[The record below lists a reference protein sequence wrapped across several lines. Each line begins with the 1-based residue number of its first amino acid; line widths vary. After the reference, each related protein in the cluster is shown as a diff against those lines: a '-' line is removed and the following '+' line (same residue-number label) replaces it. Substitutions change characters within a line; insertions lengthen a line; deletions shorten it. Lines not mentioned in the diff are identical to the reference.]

1 MDPKQTAPQG
11 GQEGQSAG
19 PAGNAGFNFS
29 ADGSKASGKLS
40 TGANVSRT
48 MDSLNSEQGATYGGM
63 SFSKHSFGKIEPGTG
78 DIILSTSDSSKPKRG
93 LFGLGRKSSA
103 KPSGWDMNAAQAA
116 EAAKTGSAPTE
127 QAFTTNR
134 SSVAIVPS
142 EYQNPAPEKKP
153 LVSKKILIVLA
164 VVVVLVAGGVGGYF
178 LVTQNMGKKSS
189 SDSGSQTS
197 NLTLQESFNRFANW
211 IFYGTDSTS
220 SFTAGKA
227 AVDAGIRGAMSSE
240 DKNTL
245 AAFLDTANNYSANL
259 STAFSKD
266 ERANSELL
274 SNYIVEIKNDTG
286 LLHELY
292 AIGYR
297 TTNSELNELAAND
310 GQALEDYSSL
320 SDYGEIGGQLAE
332 AFKARNEEITKTF
345 AIFQQSRCIE
355 NGEFNA
361 ECRANVVASNGE
373 LVTSLSKA
381 GDQDL
386 IISSS
391 ISSLIN
397 TIMNDIRSINS
408 ELTNPTSN
416 NAEGE

>member
-1 MDPKQTAPQG
+1 MSKYCISVSAYGIISVYMDPKQ
-11 GQEGQSAG
+11 
-19 PAGNAGFNFS
+19 N
-29 ADGSKASGKLS
+29 KLS

-48 MDSLNSEQGATYGGM
+48 MDDLNAENNPTYGSM
-63 SFSKHSFGKIEPGTG
+63 PFTKHSFDKIEPGTG
-78 DIILSTSDSSKPKRG
+78 DIILGGSDSNKPKRG
-93 LFGLGRKSSA
+93 LFGGAGRRKST
-103 KPSGWDMNAAQAA
+103 PSGWDMNAPATPQGQGA
-116 EAAKTGSAPTE
+116 SAPTGSPAGYPSE
-127 QAFTTNR
+127 PAFTTNR
-134 SSVAIVPS
+134 SSTAYVPS
-142 EYQNPAPEKKP
+142 EFQNPAPEKKP
-153 LVSKKILIVLA
+153 LISKKILIVLA

-178 LVTQNMGKKSS
+178 LVTQNMGKKSN
-189 SDSGSQTS
+189 SGSQTS
-197 NLTLQESFNRFANW
+197 SLTFEQSFNRFANW

-266 ERANSELL
+266 ERASNELL
-274 SNYIVEIKNDTG
+274 SNYIAEVKNDIG

-292 AIGYR
+292 AIGYQ
-297 TTNSELNELAAND
+297 TTNSELDELAAND

-345 AIFQQSRCIE
+345 AIFQQSGCIE

-361 ECRANVVASNGE
+361 ECRANAVASNGE
-373 LVTSLSKA
+373 LVASLSKA

-408 ELTNPTSN
+408 ELTSPTSN
-416 NAEGE
+416 NTEEE

>member
-1 MDPKQTAPQG
+1 MSKYCISVSAYGIISVYMDPKQ
-11 GQEGQSAG
+11 
-19 PAGNAGFNFS
+19 N
-29 ADGSKASGKLS
+29 KLS

-48 MDSLNSEQGATYGGM
+48 MDDLNAENNSTYGSM
-63 SFSKHSFGKIEPGTG
+63 SFTKHNFDKIEPGTG
-78 DIILSTSDSSKPKRG
+78 DIILGGSDSNKPKRG
-93 LFGLGRKSSA
+93 LFGGAGRRKST
-103 KPSGWDMNAAQAA
+103 PSGWDMNAAR
-116 EAAKTGSAPTE
+116 EATSQNGAPVVPATP
-127 QAFTTNR
+127 AFTTNR
-134 SSVAIVPS
+134 SSTAYVPS
-142 EYQNPAPEKKP
+142 EFQNPAPEKKP
-153 LVSKKILIVLA
+153 LISKKLLIVLA
-164 VVVVLVAGGVGGYF
+164 VVAVLVAGGIGGYF
-178 LVTQNMGKKSS
+178 LIAQNMGKKSS
-189 SDSGSQTS
+189 SGSQTS
-197 NLTLQESFNRFANW
+197 SLTFEQSFNRLANW
-211 IFYGTDSTS
+211 IFFGTDSTDG
-220 SFTAGKA
+220 FTAGKA

-266 ERANSELL
+266 ERANNELL
-274 SNYIVEIKNDTG
+274 SNYIAEVKNDTG

-297 TTNSELNELAAND
+297 TTNSELDELAAND

-345 AIFQQSRCIE
+345 AIFQQSGCIE

-361 ECRANVVASNGE
+361 ECRANAVASNGE
-373 LVTSLSKA
+373 LVASLSKA

-408 ELTNPTSN
+408 ELTSPTSN
-416 NAEGE
+416 NTEEE

>member
-1 MDPKQTAPQG
+1 MPKYCISVSAYGIISVYMDPKQ
-11 GQEGQSAG
+11 
-19 PAGNAGFNFS
+19 N
-29 ADGSKASGKLS
+29 KLS

-48 MDSLNSEQGATYGGM
+48 MDSLNAENNPTYGSM
-63 SFSKHSFGKIEPGTG
+63 SFTKHNFDKIEPGTG
-78 DIILSTSDSSKPKRG
+78 DIILGGSDSNKPKRG
-93 LFGLGRKSSA
+93 LFGGVGRRKST
-103 KPSGWDMNAAQAA
+103 PSGWDMNVAR
-116 EAAKTGSAPTE
+116 EATSQNGAPVAPATP
-127 QAFTTNR
+127 AFTTNR
-134 SSVAIVPS
+134 SSTAYIPS
-142 EYQNPAPEKKP
+142 EFQNPAPEKKP
-153 LVSKKILIVLA
+153 LVNKKILIILA
-164 VVVVLVAGGVGGYF
+164 VVAVLVAGGVGGYF
-178 LVTQNMGKKSS
+178 LVTQNMGKKSNS
-189 SDSGSQTS
+189 GSGSQAS

-211 IFYGTDSTS
+211 IFYGTDSAS

-245 AAFLDTANNYSANL
+245 AAFLDTANNYSVNL

-266 ERANSELL
+266 ERASNELL
-274 SNYIVEIKNDTG
+274 SNYIAEVKNDTG

-297 TTNSELNELAAND
+297 TTNSELDELAAND

-345 AIFQQSRCIE
+345 AIFQQSGCIE

-361 ECRANVVASNGE
+361 ERRANVVASNGE
-373 LVTSLSKA
+373 LVASLSKA

-416 NAEGE
+416 NTEEE

>member
-11 GQEGQSAG
+11 GQEGQSTG
-19 PAGNAGFNFS
+19 PAGDAGFNFS
-29 ADGSKASGKLS
+29 ADGSSRASNKLS

-48 MDSLNSEQGATYGGM
+48 MDSLNSEQGTTYGGM
-63 SFSKHSFGKIEPGTG
+63 SFSKHNFDKIEPGTG
-78 DIILSTSDSSKPKRG
+78 DIILSASDSSKPKRG
-93 LFGLGRKSSA
+93 LFGFGRKSST

-134 SSVAIVPS
+134 SSVAFVPS
-142 EYQNPAPEKKP
+142 EYQNPTPEKKAP
-153 LVSKKILIVLA
+153 VNKKLLIGLA
-164 VVVVLVAGGVGGYF
+164 VVLVVVVGGIGGYF
-178 LVTQNMGKKSS
+178 LVTQNMGKKSN
-189 SDSGSQTS
+189 SGSQTS
-197 NLTLQESFNRFANW
+197 NLTFEQSFNRFANW

-227 AVDAGIRGAMSSE
+227 AVGAGIRGAMSSE

-266 ERANSELL
+266 ERANNELL
-274 SNYIVEIKNDTG
+274 SNYIAEVKNDTG
-286 LLHELY
+286 VLHELY

-297 TTNSELNELAAND
+297 TTNSELDELAAND

-345 AIFQQSRCIE
+345 AIFQQSGCIE